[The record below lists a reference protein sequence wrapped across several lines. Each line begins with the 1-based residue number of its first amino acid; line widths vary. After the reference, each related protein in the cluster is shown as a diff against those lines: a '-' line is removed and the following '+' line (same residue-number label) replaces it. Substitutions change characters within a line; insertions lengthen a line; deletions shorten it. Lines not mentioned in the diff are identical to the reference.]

1 MTEGNAL
8 DRLKSRG
15 TVVEHLR
22 ELGTMFHL
30 ASQQKVPHAEA
41 YRIAAEHLRDAAR
54 ALAAWADEGE
64 Q

>member
-1 MTEGNAL
+1 MTDGSPL
-8 DRLKSRG
+8 DRLKARG

-22 ELGTMFHL
+22 ALGTIFHL
-30 ASQQKVPHAEA
+30 ASQQNVPHAEA

-54 ALAAWADEGE
+54 VLTPWADEGE